1 MAVEVGMRES
11 DLDSIT
17 ENILDV
23 VPLFRRSFRNIDFD
37 SVAEGLSHPHIMVMR
52 MLEDHERL
60 SVSVVGDKQFISRP
74 QMTHIVDK
82 LVSLGMVERT
92 IDEADRRVVNLAL
105 TDTGRNIMRRC
116 DAIIKKN
123 LKGSLSALAD
133 EDIEELS
140 MALGKLAEISSK
152 LR

>member
-1 MAVEVGMRES
+1 MRES
-11 DLDSIT
+11 DLDSIA
-17 ENILDV
+17 ENILNV

-52 MLEDHERL
+52 MLEEHESL
-60 SVSVVGDKQFISRP
+60 SVSAVGDKQFISRP

-92 IDEADRRVVNLAL
+92 IDESDRRVVNLAL
-105 TDTGRNIMRRC
+105 TDTGRNVIRRC

-123 LKGSLSALAD
+123 IKGSLSTLAD
-133 EDIEELS
+133 EDIEALS
-140 MALGKLAEISSK
+140 AALGKMAEVGSK
-152 LR
+152 LK